1 MNKHRIGIL
10 VVGLLTI
17 GAASAV
23 AQSASPTIVDLGKGK
38 VTGAFSFEAKDTSDM
53 VVHKVV
59 FDAAGAGNTWHSHPP
74 LAVIVKTG
82 SITIHTG
89 DASGCTSKTYTA
101 GQAHID
107 PEGVTHI
114 HEGSPDVELAVTYV
128 GVPVGTP
135 VAKDVPAPTGTSC
148 PTKLPTGLART
159 ELSRATIQG
168 ASRAAATG
176 DSEMLMQLVTI
187 PAKTNFRDS
196 WYSSPAAL
204 FAFMKPGTP
213 GSLTIFR
220 TDGTSCT
227 SQAVTAGQGTFV
239 AANEVIFARNDSSA
253 PAEVYATRLGLPVG
267 AAPRVDAKN
276 PSGAN
281 CPDVAAA
288 AQPAQPTGPLPRTGG
303 AAGTLVLL
311 GLGLAGVG
319 TIARALAGRR

>member
-1 MNKHRIGIL
+1 MKKHRVGIL

-23 AQSASPTIVDLGKGK
+23 AQTASPTVVDLGKGK
-38 VTGAFSFEAKDTSDM
+38 VSGPFSFEAKDTSDM

-59 FDAAGAGNTWHSHPP
+59 FDAAGAGNTWHTHPP

-82 SITIHTG
+82 SFTVHTG

-101 GQAHID
+101 GQAVID
-107 PEGVTHI
+107 PGGVTHV
-114 HEGSPDVELAVTYV
+114 HEASQDVELSVTYV
-128 GVPVGTP
+128 GVPVGAP
-135 VAKDVPAPTGTSC
+135 VAKDAPAPTGPNC
-148 PTKLPTGLART
+148 PTKLATGLART
-159 ELSRATIQG
+159 ELSRSTIQG
-168 ASRAAATG
+168 ATRAAATG
-176 DSEMLMQLVTI
+176 DSEMLMQFVTV

-204 FAFMKPGTP
+204 FASMKS
-213 GSLTIFR
+213 GSLTFF
-220 TDGTSCT
+220 TGNATSCT
-227 SQAVTAGQGTFV
+227 SQTYTAGQGAFV
-239 AANEVIFARNDSSA
+239 PADQVIFVRNDGSA
-253 PAEVYATRLGLPVG
+253 PAEVYATRLALPVG

-276 PSGAN
+276 PGGAN

-303 AAGTLVLL
+303 AAGVLVML

-319 TIARALAGRR
+319 TIARALTGRR